1 MGWANSCLEL
11 YINKY
16 RLVIPHYAL
25 VSSAGADKSSLFLY
39 TRVKGQIEDDLG
51 KLGFKFLSIH
61 RPGIKTFWTEG
72 LIMNRDND
80 ERIGETIFKYTP
92 FIPKIEV
99 KDLARAIRINAEQV

>member
-1 MGWANSCLEL
+1 MIWASW
-11 YINKY
+11 
-16 RLVIPHYAL
+16 AL
-25 VSSAGADKSSLFLY
+25 NFYLFTDQVLKH
-39 TRVKGQIEDDLG
+39 VD
-51 KLGFKFLSIH
+51 
-61 RPGIKTFWTEG
+61 EG